1 MAFIPG
7 EGVDSMLNTK
17 DLVIILLK
25 ERKYDE
31 IAEMVAGDRTKIRYL
46 RRLLYEPGTLLCW
59 RAIEAMG
66 VVAGRLAEEDPQAV
80 RLILRNLLWA
90 INEESGGI
98 GWASVEA
105 MGEIVSRRPDLYGDY
120 ASIILFH
127 VDEEMLRRG
136 VMWAAGQIARASP
149 DLVRRYIP
157 MLAPY
162 VDDPDP
168 VVRGYTLR
176 FLGIMREK
184 LDREQYGH
192 LLQDTSI
199 VPVYGSG
206 EIRQLTVA
214 ELAAGVVEK
223 IAEPGCLCPGVK

>member
-1 MAFIPG
+1 MNFLDKAA
-7 EGVDSMLNTK
+7 VVN
-17 DLVIILLK
+17 LLK
-25 ERKYDE
+25 EQRYDE
-31 IAEMVAGDRTKIRYL
+31 IAEMVAGDRTRIRYL

-105 MGEIVSRRPDLYGDY
+105 MGEIVARRPDLYGDY

-127 VDEEMLRRG
+127 VEEVMLRRG
-136 VMWAAGQIARASP
+136 VLWAAGRIARASP
-149 DLVRRYIP
+149 DLVKRYVP
-157 MLAPY
+157 VLAPY

-176 FLGIMREK
+176 FLGIMGEK

-192 LLQDTSI
+192 LLQDTST
-199 VPVYGSG
+199 VPVYESG
-206 EIRQLTVA
+206 EIHQLTVA
-214 ELAAGVVEK
+214 ELAAGVIEK
-223 IAEPGCLCPGVK
+223 IA